1 MMINKNSKT
10 TKSGSIHYPKE
21 RNNPKILQL

>member
-10 TKSGSIHYPKE
+10 TKSGSIHSPEE
-21 RNNPKILQL
+21 RNNP